1 MAENNNVKKKTV
13 SFYIVIPVIAAVTV
27 LLLWML
33 CYPVS
38 IHCAENRFESY
49 MTEYNIDK
57 SDIVSYKVHKGYTFA
72 NVEIEV
78 EYGSDP
84 DFIYSYSY
92 PVCSFFNNKPEYVSI
107 YTEKISPSGGVW
119 YSSTQLYDLLK
130 YPPVTRK

>member
-1 MAENNNVKKKTV
+1 MAENNNVKNKTV
-13 SFYIVIPVIAAVTV
+13 SLYIVIPVIVAVTI

-33 CYPVS
+33 FYPVS
-38 IHCAENRFESY
+38 IRCAENRFESY
-49 MTEYNIDK
+49 MAQYNIDK
-57 SDIVSYKVHKGYTFA
+57 SDIVSYKVYKGYALA

-78 EYGSDP
+78 EYSSDP

-92 PVCSFFNNKPEYVSI
+92 PVCSFFNNKPEHVFI
-107 YTEKISPSGGVW
+107 YTEKISPLGGVW